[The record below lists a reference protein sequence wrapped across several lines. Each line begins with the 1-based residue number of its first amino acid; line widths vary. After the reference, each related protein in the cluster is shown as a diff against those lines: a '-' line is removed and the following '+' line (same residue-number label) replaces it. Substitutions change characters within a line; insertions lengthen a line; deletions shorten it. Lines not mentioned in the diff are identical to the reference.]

1 MKKKT
6 KYIIEIFILSIILV
20 MLIPRIYTLCIE
32 ATQANNIITAV
43 LYDNSQYSVGGN
55 GIKLTEEGE
64 DITNWNYSDSK
75 FLQINTNIPKDGE
88 TYVIGVSVP
97 QELYFVTFN
106 LNAPAGFDKV
116 EFKQNDKPKAN
127 ATGEYPLNDYSGTA
141 YYTVSQGVTTATIQ
155 MEIKYDFDL
164 WNKFENTLINK
175 KDEKA
180 ISVNVYTLKGGE
192 LNLKESS
199 NINNAYSGIQ
209 YQLTHTFSI
218 YVNNSNVIADTVE
231 LVYKEDSQDTIR
243 LENTFYA
250 HDQRN
255 VKLYY
260 KSLKMQ
266 IQLPYYTD
274 TETNKKYY
282 LELDKD
288 SFEFVSSRF
297 LNGSPDYSI
306 DYTDYENGI
315 VVINFQNYYAN
326 NGIYLKYNVKLPKK
340 LDFSS
345 KSVFNFNGGK
355 STLYTNDNDGVESK
369 ISAYGFRPINVSA
382 TYSENV
388 SFLNAGS
395 QSVPFNNTSK
405 TEVTTLGGFYLQNK
419 GTGDSNKKHIDILF
433 DRNDTGYIQVTTM
446 RIPVDR
452 SSKNINIKYRLVD
465 DNNVSVYKDENG
477 QYIADNEKGK
487 EYKFE
492 ITIPNSMYTTNTN
505 VTWNNLSIK
514 LYRGL
519 LPEEEQQYYFKE
531 IEYDIEKI
539 KAGASLYAT
548 AATKSYSS
556 AGNFYGYANVKEEK
570 NQTVYS
576 KITITSEGIEPI
588 SYETKTWIN
597 SISTTSYNIT
607 DISINGD
614 SKNNASIIAGNS
626 LTLSGRV
633 NSLDYPYGTVP
644 WMHNIVIGLLLP
656 NGISVN
662 EESIVLQTINDTNIK
677 PEKVETEDLYNGFK
691 MWKIY
696 APRDLRIGYAT
707 ENLAMLENG
716 KYLKFDMQL
725 NTEYYMNQQTIA
737 LNSTIYTASYQND
750 TGVASTNS
758 AAGAFYW
765 AARTDTYDLNKNGS
779 TTDKIG
785 GINESD
791 KLAFEIVPQSA
802 SFDIDDSISINSDSD
817 TREVRLNSSNDILT
831 YKLKLNCTNGG
842 TAKNFSYYIPIPK
855 KTSGTDSYMITTLDK
870 IFNLDLQAEPSI
882 SGDDLYNIFYTT
894 KEGLNMDNIDDEEIK
909 WITASEVEDFS
920 KVTMIK
926 LLQKNDTIENGSST
940 TFSLK
945 LMYEGDTFNEEA
957 GNTITYH
964 SAGNY
969 NYSVNGRET
978 EGTFATKG
986 VTVSLN
992 YAKSFQ
998 DITLTAAPNRKPS
1011 VDGNVTNYTTL
1022 SSELPTFINTQKLQ
1036 ITNVETNNV
1045 ILNTKSYLNSNLN
1058 MEGVYANETFGITV
1072 SLDGGSEVDILSSAS
1087 TNPISIGST
1096 GKGSPTTFKYTIY
1109 NANSLSDNSTN
1120 RYIIVTYTSDNGV
1133 TIKQKIII
1141 NRELA
1146 KAGNPVSS
1154 IVAGNRYQLFDD
1166 TTKSVAISKNASF
1179 TSQFV
1184 LEYIPNMYNE
1194 KTLKFSSL
1202 LPVGTTLT
1210 LYDYINDGNPTYW
1223 YYKVENE
1230 TDSISTSDFRKMG
1243 YTDLNYVNITETS
1256 KTNEIYMIIVDF
1268 KNANNTNIEN
1278 YKMQL
1283 EMSSATLD
1291 KVLSEEL
1298 SFNLKDNRTFSIE
1311 SSADTI
1317 DLGKDFTLT
1326 YNMEESLGT
1335 ESNYLGK
1342 KLAYVVSSKEEL
1354 PKDTY
1359 ITYNNSKYYMSSN
1372 KEFIIPMDSVMNGT
1386 KSINLKFDSLINSD
1400 ISEYNIII
1408 DLMVSA
1414 TSDGDSPL
1422 LGEKVAS
1429 KSIVL
1434 KNKVI
1439 KLPSIKITNFSNR
1452 IITNDELKNDQ
1463 ILTLNY
1469 ISTENAKLYV
1479 ELQQKIGSGY
1489 QKVTDKLNRVGTNTN
1504 HDMGVFE
1511 INLNDGE
1518 NSIAFKFA
1526 NSIDMGTYRLLFTI
1540 KDTDGNV
1547 IYEIPYS
1554 IIVRDNKN

>member
-6 KYIIEIFILSIILV
+6 KYVILAFLLSTILV
-20 MLIPRIYTLCIE
+20 LLVPKIYTLCIE
-32 ATQANNIITAV
+32 AIQSDNKINAV
-43 LYDNSQYSVGGN
+43 IYDSSQYGLGGN
-55 GIKLTEEGE
+55 GIKLTNEGE
-64 DITNWNYSDSK
+64 NITNWNYSDSK

-106 LNAPAGFDKV
+106 LNAPAGFEKV

-127 ATGEYPLNDYSGTA
+127 TASEYPLNDYSGTA

-164 WNKFENTLINK
+164 WNKFANTLINK

-180 ISVNVYTLKGGE
+180 ISVNVYTLNDGT
-192 LNLKESS
+192 LNLKESL
-199 NINNAYSGIQ
+199 NINNAYSGTEFK
-209 YQLTHTFSI
+209 LSHTFSVN
-218 YVNNSNVIADTVE
+218 VNNVNVASDVVE
-231 LVYKEDSQDTIR
+231 LVYKKDNPDTIR

-250 HDQRN
+250 YDQRKVN
-255 VKLYY
+255 LYY
-260 KSLKMQ
+260 KTLKMK

-282 LELDKD
+282 IDIDKD
-288 SFEFVSSRF
+288 SLFFVEGRF
-297 LNGSPDYSI
+297 FKETPDYSV
-306 DYTDYENGI
+306 DYSDYENGI
-315 VVINFQNYYAN
+315 VIINFKNFYISD
-326 NGIYLKYNVKLPKK
+326 GIYLMYNIKLPTD
-340 LDFSS
+340 LNFTS
-345 KSVFNFNGGK
+345 KSTFSFTGGT
-355 STLYTNDNDGVESK
+355 SVLYTIDGEGVEK
-369 ISAYGFRPINVSA
+369 RITPYNFKPINVSA

-388 SFLNAGS
+388 SFLTYGS
-395 QSVPFNNTSK
+395 QNVPFNNTSK
-405 TEVTTLGGFYLQNK
+405 TEVTTLGGFYMQNN

-433 DRNDTGYIQVTTM
+433 DSDNTGYIQVTTM
-446 RIPVDR
+446 NIPVDR
-452 SSKNINIKYRLVD
+452 CTQNVTIKYRLVD
-465 DNNVSVYKDENG
+465 QNNIPIYKDENG
-477 QYIADNEKGK
+477 NYIADNEKNS

-492 ITIPNSMYTTNTN
+492 ITIPNPMYTTNTSYN
-505 VTWNNLSIK
+505 WNNSNIK
-514 LYRGL
+514 FYREM
-519 LPEEEQQYYFKE
+519 LPEEEQGYFFKE

-539 KAGASLYAT
+539 KAGSSLCSVQ
-548 AATKSYSS
+548 ATKSFSGTGNYYGFVSYS
-556 AGNFYGYANVKEEK
+556 GNK

-576 KITITSEGIEPI
+576 KMTVTSDGFESLIVDR
-588 SYETKTWIN
+588 KTWLIN
-597 SISTTSYNIT
+597 NSTTAYYISN
-607 DISINGD
+607 ISINGD
-614 SKNNASIIAGNS
+614 EKNNASIIAGNS
-626 LTLSGRV
+626 LTVSGQV
-633 NSLDYPYGTVP
+633 NVTDYQYGAVP

-662 EESIVLQTINDTNIK
+662 EESVVLHTINNTNIK
-677 PEKVETEDLYNGFK
+677 PESVEVEDLYNGLK

-696 APRDLRIGYAT
+696 APSDLVIGYAT
-707 ENLAMLENG
+707 ESLG
-716 KYLKFDMQL
+716 KLKDGTYLKFEIQL
-725 NTEYYMNQQTIA
+725 NTEYYMSQQTIM
-737 LNSTIYTASYQND
+737 LNSAIFTASYKNE
-750 TGVASTNS
+750 TKVESINS
-758 AAGAFYW
+758 AAGSYKW
-765 AARTDTYDLNKNGS
+765 AAKTDTYDLNKNGS
-779 TTDKIG
+779 TTDTIG

-802 SFDIDDSISINSDSD
+802 IFDIDDSISINNDSD

-842 TAKNFSYYIPIPK
+842 TAKKFSYYIPIPK
-855 KTSGTDSYMITTLDK
+855 KTSGTDSYMVTTLDK
-870 IFNLDLQAEPSI
+870 IFNLALQAEPSI

-894 KEGLNMDNIDDEEIK
+894 KDGLNIDNINDETIK
-909 WITASEVEDFS
+909 WVTASEVEDFS

-940 TFSLK
+940 IFNLK

-957 GNTITYH
+957 GNTIIYH

-986 VTVSLN
+986 VKVSLN
-992 YAKSFQ
+992 YTKSFQ
-998 DITLTAAPNRKPS
+998 DIILTAAPNRKPN

-1022 SSELPTFINTQKLQ
+1022 SSELPTFINTQKFK

-1087 TNPISIGST
+1087 TSPISIGST

-1120 RYIIVTYTSDNGV
+1120 RYIIVTYTSDSGV
-1133 TIKQKIII
+1133 TIKQKIVV

-1166 TTKSVAISKNASF
+1166 TTKSVTISKNASF

-1194 KTLKFSSL
+1194 KILKFSSL

-1243 YTDLNYVNITETS
+1243 YTDLNYVNIAETS

-1298 SFNLKDNRTFSIE
+1298 SFNLKANRTFSIK

-1317 DLGKDFTLT
+1317 DFGKDFNLT

-1359 ITYNNSKYYMSSN
+1359 ITCNNLKYYMSSN
-1372 KEFIIPMDSVMNGT
+1372 KEFIIPMDSVMNGA

-1422 LGEKVAS
+1422 LGEKIAS

-1469 ISTENAKLYV
+1469 ISKGNAKLFV

-1511 INLNDGE
+1511 INLNEGE
-1518 NSIAFKFA
+1518 NNIAFKFA
-1526 NSIDMGTYRLLFTI
+1526 NSTDIGTYRLLFTI
-1540 KDTDGNV
+1540 KNTDGNV

-1554 IIVRDNKN
+1554 IIVRNNKN